1 MNKPLYWDKVVALP
15 TKDDFEVQFMS
26 AKDKQEFDAWY
37 KENIFEVY
45 IRVKQEY
52 ESRGRKDDLWY
63 DVFEENLV
71 YCPDDVR
78 VLRVC
83 IMKFFEACQAT
94 IKIMPGVGNMT
105 IASYCNKVWRTNF
118 LEKDTVGP
126 SQKLTSER
134 CSEQNGK
141 TWLAFL
147 DTCHHKGRLR
157 PLVYLGNFTKT

>member
-1 MNKPLYWDKVVALP
+1 
-15 TKDDFEVQFMS
+15 MS

-52 ESRGRKDDLWY
+52 ESRERKDDLWY

-105 IASYCNKVWRTNF
+105 IAS
-118 LEKDTVGP
+118 
-126 SQKLTSER
+126 
-134 CSEQNGK
+134 
-141 TWLAFL
+141 
-147 DTCHHKGRLR
+147 
-157 PLVYLGNFTKT
+157 